1 MSLVDWNE
9 QFKVRISQ
17 ALKSR
22 DKHDVAKLLL
32 VRKLIRKNHADKQA
46 IRIYTEFE
54 VEEGI
59 ICDVYFENYKKKE
72 KYAFE
77 IQKDMSTGA
86 IKEKLSKYSKWNDMF
101 SSTDLIII
109 DLNKLSTEIEEME
122 QQLEEYVI

>member
-1 MSLVDWNE
+1 MKQILWNE
-9 QFKVRISQ
+9 QFKIRISQ

-22 DKHDVAKLLL
+22 DKHDVVKLLL
-32 VRKLIRKNHADKQA
+32 VRKLIRKHNAEKQY
-46 IRIYTEFE
+46 IKIYTEFE

-59 ICDVYFENYKKKE
+59 ICDVYYENYKSKQ

-77 IQKDMSTGA
+77 IQKDMSKQA
-86 IKEKLSKYSKWNDMF
+86 IENKLKKYKRWNDMF

-109 DLNKLSTEIEEME
+109 DLNKLSMNIEEME